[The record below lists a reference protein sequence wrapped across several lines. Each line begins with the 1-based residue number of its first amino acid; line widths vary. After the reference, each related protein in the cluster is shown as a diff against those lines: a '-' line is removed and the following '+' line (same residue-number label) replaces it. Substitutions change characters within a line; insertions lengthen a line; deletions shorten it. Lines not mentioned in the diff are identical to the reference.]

1 MAYREP
7 VGTSGPPRTA
17 TRGRLLA
24 IGLPI
29 AMFFASTLSACND
42 EPTAEGIVEPTD
54 AYTAIVAWQT
64 TEQDPIVDDDGEAQL
79 PVIFVVAASGDL
91 INVGVQAAVA
101 EATADE
107 AVVRFADEATDG
119 FDPTADGSPVRE
131 GGVMLAI
138 GAIPEPA
145 HSIDVDVDR
154 YTVQH
159 EPEQLTLT
167 ITAQYESTDEPVA
180 RAIVTQV
187 TPR

>member
-1 MAYREP
+1 MLFA
-7 VGTSGPPRTA
+7 TA
-17 TRGRLLA
+17 
-24 IGLPI
+24 
-29 AMFFASTLSACND
+29 LSSCND
-42 EPTAEGIVEPTD
+42 EPTAKGVVEPTD
-54 AYTAIVAWQT
+54 AYTAIVTWQAS
-64 TEQDPIVDDDGEAQL
+64 EQEPIVDDDGEEQL

-101 EATADE
+101 EGTADN

-131 GGVMLAI
+131 DGVMLAV

-145 HSIDVDVDR
+145 HSIDVDIDR
-154 YTVQH
+154 YAMQN

-167 ITAQYESTDEPVA
+167 ITAQYEATDEPGA

-187 TPR
+187 THR